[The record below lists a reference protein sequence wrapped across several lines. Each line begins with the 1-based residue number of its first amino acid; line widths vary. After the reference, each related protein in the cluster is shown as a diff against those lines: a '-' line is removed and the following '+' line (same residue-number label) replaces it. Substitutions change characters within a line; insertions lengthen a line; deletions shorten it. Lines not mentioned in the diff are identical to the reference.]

1 MLIVGLNVNVLHKKC
16 QWRRSF
22 NIQFRVYPNA
32 PRRVNEMTQL
42 PSRSRWDT
50 GEGTCSYLLPLSH
63 RDVGN
68 IFATSATLVNTG
80 STNGLFS
87 MPNAVVGT
95 IFQSIFYEYLLDINI
110 PQGDLGKMIFK
121 TILTRCK
128 LCMSAKLN
136 LRKFPLREVCTWN
149 ENHNGLGLGLILIP

>member
-1 MLIVGLNVNVLHKKC
+1 MCCTRNANEGVHLTFNLECTPMHPDELPR
-16 QWRRSF
+16 WRSCHH
-22 NIQFRVYPNA
+22 VHGG
-32 PRRVNEMTQL
+32 T
-42 PSRSRWDT
+42 T

-63 RDVGN
+63 RDVG

-80 STNGLFS
+80 STNGFS
-87 MPNAVVGT
+87 MPNAVVRT

-136 LRKFPLREVCTWN
+136 LRKFPLREVCTSN